1 MEIDALQI
9 KETDQA
15 PHGGV
20 IKHEQN
26 NRVRVAKSAD
36 FLVTNS
42 LDYFKQ
48 FGEFSFLIDPL
59 IPKGVLIE
67 LGGREG
73 SCKSLVVL
81 TIIKAFL
88 KRESLWGKYPVLE
101 SGPILLIDEETPGVL
116 FEQRRKQ
123 LGLEGFST
131 NAFRC
136 LHYEGIKIDNDM
148 DFERLKNWVK
158 AYRPRLVLIDS
169 LVRIHRRGENSATAM
184 AFISDRLREI
194 VNLGPT
200 VLFTHHHSK
209 KGESRGSTEIMAG
222 VDIEYSLKKE
232 SDSALLL
239 RSEKTRIKPLDPVK
253 LRIETTDETIRLE
266 YVGTIED
273 TVWKEVE
280 RCMVKNYRYFNQIF
294 AEVSLAHPEITE
306 ATLRRLLRKYIEN
319 GRIRA
324 NIDHLNKNP
333 GRPPIQ
339 YRLAKEVEEEK
350 QLLCFKLAQ
359 VNAMEN

>member
-1 MEIDALQI
+1 
-9 KETDQA
+9 
-15 PHGGV
+15 
-20 IKHEQN
+20 
-26 NRVRVAKSAD
+26 
-36 FLVTNS
+36 

-73 SCKSLVVL
+73 SGKSLVAL

-88 KRESLWGKYPVLE
+88 KRESLWGRFPVLE
-101 SGPILLIDEETPGVL
+101 SGLILLIDEETPGVL
-116 FEQRRKQ
+116 FEKRRRQ
-123 LGLEGFST
+123 LELEGF
-131 NAFRC
+131 NKDLFHC
-136 LHYEGIKIDNDM
+136 LHYEGIKIDNDA
-148 DFERLKNWVK
+148 DFERLVRWVK
-158 AYRPRLVLIDS
+158 AYRPLLIVVDS
-169 LVRIHRRGENSATAM
+169 LVRIHRKGENSATAM
-184 AFISDRLREI
+184 AFISERLKKI

-253 LRIETTDETIRLE
+253 LRIEVTDETIRLV

-294 AEVSLAHPEITE
+294 AEVSLAHPEITGT
-306 ATLRRLLRKYIEN
+306 TLRRLLRKYAEN

-339 YRLAKEVEEEK
+339 YRLAKEAEEEK
-350 QLLCFKLAQ
+350 QVVRFKLAQ
-359 VNAMEN
+359 VNAMGN